1 MRHLIIAL
9 AGFLV
14 VLLACSA
21 TSAYAGA
28 VAKWD
33 FRDGTT
39 TAWQVGGDVAE
50 LLRTAEGLVVIP
62 SGVAPTIVI
71 SGLAVSAADVAYAR
85 LQIRSPIAIDEA
97 YLGWAAARRGQPDA
111 RSNRRF
117 AIPRELRG
125 GFPRSVWIRLDE
137 APEWSG
143 TVQNLG
149 LLIVVGESG
158 QPVVIESIALF
169 PAGLLTQSRAWWEAL
184 ALDDVAEDL
193 AFPLWSLNT
202 VRPVMVGARTLGSI
216 ATGVVCVGLVL
227 LVLTRLKP
235 VRPTLSRALAGTAI
249 GLIVCV
255 AMGLVAVA
263 AYLETRAFRVEW
275 AVFGARS
282 SADDYRYMDGFDL
295 VGTAADL
302 NRALPAGTELAA
314 CLWGNPRA
322 RDLLSRRVRYELYP
336 LRLTPDATLLLE
348 FDEGKTTCRTPDD
361 QLILSGL
368 GYHVYQRQ

>member
-1 MRHLIIAL
+1 MRHLILAL
-9 AGFLV
+9 AELLV
-14 VLLACSA
+14 ILLAVSA
-21 TSAYAGA
+21 TPVCAGA
-28 VAKWD
+28 VAEWD

-39 TAWQVGGDVAE
+39 PSWQAAGDVTE
-50 LLRTAEGLVVIP
+50 LPRTAEGLIIVP
-62 SGVAPTIVI
+62 SGVAPAIVI
-71 SGLAVSAADVAYAR
+71 SGLTVSAEDVAYAR

-97 YLGWAAARRGQPDA
+97 YLGWAAARRGQPDV

-117 AIPRELRG
+117 AISRELRG
-125 GFPRSVWIRLDE
+125 GFPRSVWVRLDE

-149 LLIVVGESG
+149 LLMVVGESG
-158 QPVVIESIALF
+158 QPVVVESIALF
-169 PAGLLTQSRAWWEAL
+169 PAGLLTQSRVWWEAL

-202 VRPVMVGARTLGSI
+202 VRLVRVGARTLGSI
-216 ATGVVCVGLVL
+216 ATGAVCLGFVVLAL
-227 LVLTRLKP
+227 ATLRP
-235 VRPTLSRALAGTAI
+235 VRPTLSRALARTAT

-255 AMGLVAVA
+255 AMSLVAMA

-275 AVFGARS
+275 AVFGARN

-302 NRALPAGTELAA
+302 NRALPAGTELVA

-322 RDLLSRRVRYELYP
+322 RDLLSRRVRFELYP

-348 FDEGKTTCRTPDD
+348 FDDGKTRCRTPDD
-361 QLILSGL
+361 QLILSGP